1 MKILKSLLAISAF
14 CLIAAPIYAQ
24 GKGDAAPKKGEPA
37 PGKGAIIKTLSA
49 DQLMEILAKEGL
61 VPERAKETVIRV
73 KMDQIRVLFFVSES
87 KENIQ
92 AYAGFESDDTSL
104 KKINQWNAEKRFS
117 RAYLDDDDDPVI
129 ELDLDLEGGITQE
142 RLIDFITTVRVSVS
156 QFRKHIY
163 E

>member
-1 MKILKSLLAISAF
+1 
-14 CLIAAPIYAQ
+14 
-24 GKGDAAPKKGEPA
+24 
-37 PGKGAIIKTLSA
+37 
-49 DQLMEILAKEGL
+49 MEILAKEGL

-73 KMDQIRVLFFVSES
+73 KMDQVGVLFFVSDS

-92 AYAGFESDDTSL
+92 AYAGFESDNTTCA
-104 KKINQWNAEKRFS
+104 KVNQWNAEKRFS

-142 RLIDFITTVRVSVS
+142 RLIDFITTVRHSVAG
-156 QFRKHIY
+156 FRKHIY

>member
-1 MKILKSLLAISAF
+1 
-14 CLIAAPIYAQ
+14 
-24 GKGDAAPKKGEPA
+24 
-37 PGKGAIIKTLSA
+37 
-49 DQLMEILAKEGL
+49 MEILAKEGL

-73 KMDQIRVLFFVSES
+73 KMDQIRVLFFVSDS

-104 KKINQWNAEKRFS
+104 KKINRWNADKRFS

-129 ELDLDLEGGITQE
+129 ELDLDLEGGITTE
-142 RLIDFITTVRVSVS
+142 RLLDFITTVRVSVS

>member
-1 MKILKSLLAISAF
+1 MKILKSVLFISAF
-14 CLIAAPIYAQ
+14 CLLAAPIYAQ

-73 KMDQIRVLFFVSES
+73 KMDQVGVLFFVSDS

-92 AYAGFESDDTSL
+92 AYAGFESDNTTCA
-104 KKINQWNAEKRFS
+104 KVNQWNADKRFS

-129 ELDLDLEGGITQE
+129 ELDLDLDGGITE
-142 RLIDFITTVRVSVS
+142 DRLIDFITTVRILVTK
-156 QFRKHIY
+156 FREHI
-163 E
+163 